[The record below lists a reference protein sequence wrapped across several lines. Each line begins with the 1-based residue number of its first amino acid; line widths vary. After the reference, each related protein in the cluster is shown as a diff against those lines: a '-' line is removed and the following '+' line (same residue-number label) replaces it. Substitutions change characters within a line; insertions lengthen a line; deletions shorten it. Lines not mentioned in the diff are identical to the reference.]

1 MSCICKALQEEKY
14 IKVRRLIVELE
25 NLAMAGYADD
35 EVIMA
40 QKYDNGYIYQSVFSV
55 AEYDGESAIGLVGN
69 GLTDDRRCG
78 KNGIS

>member
-1 MSCICKALQEEKY
+1 M
-14 IKVRRLIVELE
+14 KVKQLIAELE
-25 NLAMAGYADD
+25 NLVMTGHGDD
-35 EVIMA
+35 DVVMA

-55 AEYDGESAIGLVGN
+55 TEYDGESVIGLVGN

>member
-1 MSCICKALQEEKY
+1 
-14 IKVRRLIVELE
+14 
-25 NLAMAGYADD
+25 MAGHADD